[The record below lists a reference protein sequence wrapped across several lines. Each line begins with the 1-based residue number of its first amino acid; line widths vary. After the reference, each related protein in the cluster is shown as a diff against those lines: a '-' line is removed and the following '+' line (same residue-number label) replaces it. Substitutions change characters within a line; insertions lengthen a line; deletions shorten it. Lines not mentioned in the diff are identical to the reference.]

1 VSVVR
6 GGLNNPRHLTL
17 NQNGLWVAQAGAGGP
32 AGSSNCVTGPSI
44 GGSGTTRF
52 CVGRTGAVSLIRHGH
67 ITASVR
73 LPSVIEADNNKV
85 AGPAAVAFS
94 HGRAA
99 VVMQDLLVNS
109 QGGNALW
116 TAYPDGEWEPS
127 SADAGSDFC
136 AAGGGGGAAAVRAHR
151 AVPGTTQGLA
161 VKDTY
166 KETAR
171 GGLALNIVEC

>member
-1 VSVVR
+1 MGGASRR
-6 GGLNNPRHLTL
+6 GR
-17 NQNGLWVAQAGAGGP
+17 P

-44 GGSGTTRF
+44 GGPGTTRF
-52 CVGRTGAVSLIRHGH
+52 CVGRTGAVSLIRHGY

-136 AAGGGGGAAAVRAHR
+136 AAGGGGGGVA
-151 AVPGTTQGLA
+151 
-161 VKDTY
+161 
-166 KETAR
+166 
-171 GGLALNIVEC
+171 